1 MTVVPYKDKSETKK
15 KQVADMFDRI
25 SSKYDF
31 LNHFL
36 SLGIDIRW
44 RRKSYQIA

>member
-1 MTVVPYKDKSETKK
+1 MTVVPYKDETLGK
-15 KQVADMFDRI
+15 KQQVAKMFNSI
-25 SSKYDF
+25 SKRYDF

-44 RRKSYQIA
+44 RKKAIKF